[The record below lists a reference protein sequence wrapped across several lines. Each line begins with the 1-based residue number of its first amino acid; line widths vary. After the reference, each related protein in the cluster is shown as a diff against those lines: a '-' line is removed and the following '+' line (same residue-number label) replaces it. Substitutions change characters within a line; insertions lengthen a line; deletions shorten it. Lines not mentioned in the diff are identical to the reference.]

1 MTGCGAEREIDDG
14 SQTMTDGG
22 DRPAGTLWRFAVL
35 ALTAVAIAA
44 SVFLLWQLRDALMM
58 AFGAVVVAVLLV
70 AFADLLG
77 RFLPL
82 SRRWAVT
89 VAAVLVLAII
99 LAFGWLMGTQI
110 RSQFNELIEALPRG
124 VQEIENRLGFPLFE
138 DGAGA
143 AAGSGQGA
151 AAGQDGA
158 PAAVASLSSGLWG
171 WISSYGYPLVSAI
184 FGAILVAIAGVFLAL
199 RPQTYRRGAVK
210 LFPPAQHGRIDET
223 MVYMGRALRFW
234 LVGQLIAMAIVG
246 VLVGLGTWAIGLPAP
261 IALGLFAALV
271 EFVPIIGPIVGAVP
285 AILLA
290 LTVDATTALWT
301 VLLYVGIQ
309 QLESNMIAPV
319 VQERMVSI
327 PPALFLLAVVVFG
340 GVFGTLGVIFAA
352 PLAVVTFVAVQKL
365 WVRDALHEQT
375 EVTGERDEHAR

>member
-1 MTGCGAEREIDDG
+1 LTPERDKPTG
-14 SQTMTDGG
+14 S
-22 DRPAGTLWRFAVL
+22 LWRFAVL
-35 ALTAVAIAA
+35 SLTAVAIAA
-44 SVFLLWQLRDALMM
+44 AAFLLWQLRDALMM
-58 AFGAVVVAVLLV
+58 SFGGIVIAVLLV
-70 AFADLLG
+70 ASADLLR

-82 SRRWAVT
+82 PHRWAVT
-89 VAAVLVLAII
+89 VAAILVLAVI
-99 LAFGWLMGTQI
+99 LGFGWLMGTQI

-124 VQEIENRLGFPLFE
+124 VQEIENRLGIPLFE

-158 PAAVASLSSGLWG
+158 AAVTSLGSDLWG
-171 WISSYGYPLVSAI
+171 WISSYGYPVVSAV
-184 FGAILVAIAGVFLAL
+184 FGAILVGIAGVFLAL
-199 RPQTYRRGAVK
+199 RPRTYRRGAVK
-210 LFPPAQHGRIDET
+210 LFPPAQHQRVDET

-246 VLVGLGTWAIGLPAP
+246 VLVGVGTWLIGLPAP

-271 EFVPIIGPIVGAVP
+271 EFVPIVGPIVGAVP
-285 AILLA
+285 AVLLA

-309 QLESNMIAPV
+309 QIESNMIAPV
-319 VQERMVSI
+319 VQERMVSL

-340 GVFGTLGVIFAA
+340 GVFGTLGVVFAA
-352 PLAVVTFVAVQKL
+352 PLAVVTLVAVQKL
-365 WVRDALHEQT
+365 WVRDTLHEET